1 MYFLDPF
8 SLTGVLSGGQL
19 RPLLLRKGAP
29 MNVLAHIWALCDI
42 NATGMLNEEQYALA
56 VHLIQLHLVS
66 CGDQMS
72 THSSNERSLIK

>member
-1 MYFLDPF
+1 
-8 SLTGVLSGGQL
+8 
-19 RPLLLRKGAP
+19 

-72 THSSNERSLIK
+72 AHSSNERSLIK